1 MEKYQIK
8 KAGIGI
14 KAGAIADLTGFC
26 YMNDEDIEILYQ
38 HPYAPRRE
46 DGGRACVGI
55 LFPKA
60 GYGPLLLP
68 FELIYDTQEVFL
80 ASFGKNDVIDLK
92 AAMSIWNNNH

>member
-1 MEKYQIK
+1 MEKYQVK

-14 KAGAIADLTGFC
+14 KAGALADLTGFC
-26 YMNDEDIEILYQ
+26 YMNGEDIELLYQ

-46 DGGRACVGI
+46 NGSRACVGI

-68 FELIYDTQEVFL
+68 FEVIYDDTEVFL
-80 ASFGKNDVIDLK
+80 ASFGKNDVISVK
-92 AAMSIWNNNH
+92 ASMLIWK